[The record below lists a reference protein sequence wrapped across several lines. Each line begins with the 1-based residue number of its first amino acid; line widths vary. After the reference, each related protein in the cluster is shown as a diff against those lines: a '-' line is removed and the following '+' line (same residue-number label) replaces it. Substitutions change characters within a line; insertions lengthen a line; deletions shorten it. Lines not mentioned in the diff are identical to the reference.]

1 MSALDC
7 GGRVG
12 IFPECVNDFQP
23 AERTPK
29 IVFINAFNW
38 IVGAELRFSRMRQGL
53 SNCRTYSFW
62 DSSSLRFLGGS
73 LKVAFQLAA
82 ALTCNSHVLDF
93 LASAKLCRSQ
103 LCLKPSTSHCR
114 ERVGIIS
121 VALFITIPLPP
132 LFENIENKGNSHN
145 LLLANNMRTDKLT
158 GKLPELDLTSKI
170 LSYRELKVEL
180 ATKSNCHLA
189 CLHVECS
196 RTDRPRVWRAV
207 PAETVASLE
216 LHC

>member
-12 IFPECVNDFQP
+12 IFPECVKDFQP

-114 ERVGIIS
+114 ERIGIIS
-121 VALFITIPLPP
+121 VALFITIPLP
-132 LFENIENKGNSHN
+132 LVRKGSKTRGI
-145 LLLANNMRTDKLT
+145 LI
-158 GKLPELDLTSKI
+158 TS
-170 LSYRELKVEL
+170 S
-180 ATKSNCHLA
+180 
-189 CLHVECS
+189 
-196 RTDRPRVWRAV
+196 
-207 PAETVASLE
+207 
-216 LHC
+216 